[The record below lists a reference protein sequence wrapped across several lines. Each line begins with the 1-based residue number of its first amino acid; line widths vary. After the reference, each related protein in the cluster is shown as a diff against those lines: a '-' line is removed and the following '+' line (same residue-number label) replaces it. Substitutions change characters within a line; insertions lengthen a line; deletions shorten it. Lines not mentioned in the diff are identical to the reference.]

1 LKISIIGSGYVGLV
15 TGACLAE
22 IGHSVTCLDIN
33 KTRIENLKKGILPIY
48 EPQLENLVVKNIKN
62 KNLNFTHSYESIA
75 KNTIFFIC
83 VDTPNNTQNKP
94 NLKNLFSV
102 ISSLGD
108 IINED
113 AIVVLKS
120 TVPLGTN
127 QEVYKRLIKKID
139 NKKLEITVVSNPEF
153 LREGSA
159 VNDFMKPER
168 IIIGTDSL
176 EARDILQSI
185 YKPLCRKSDKI
196 IFMSTNSAELTKYSA
211 NAFLATKISF
221 VNEIAEIAE
230 LVGAD
235 MHEVRKGIGSDSRI
249 GKDFLYAGLGYGG
262 SCFPKDLK
270 ALSYFQ
276 KVNDLNSSIIS
287 ATQDRNN
294 HNVSSFVK
302 KVNLSFKE
310 PKTSSLLIW
319 GSSFKPDTDDI
330 RESLAI
336 KVIKSLSYKFKKIY
350 VYDPEASKNTKE
362 FFHDVTNV
370 AFIKDKY
377 NQISNCN
384 GLVIC
389 TEWKEFWNPDYKKLS
404 SLKERTILD
413 GRNILNRKDVEKN
426 NLIYK
431 GIGT

>member
-33 KTRIENLKKGILPIY
+33 KKRITNLKKGILPIY

-62 KNLNFTHSYESIA
+62 KNLNFTHTYTDIIDQ
-75 KNTIFFIC
+75 TIFFIC
-83 VDTPNNTQNKP
+83 VDTPNNSQNKP
-94 NLKNLFSV
+94 DLKNLFSV
-102 ISSLGD
+102 ISNLGCM
-108 IINED
+108 IKED
-113 AIVVLKS
+113 SIVVLKS

-127 QEVYKRLIKKID
+127 LEVQNRLVKKIG
-139 NKKLEITVVSNPEF
+139 NKKLKITVVSNPEF

-168 IIIGTDSL
+168 IIIGTDSAK
-176 EARDILQSI
+176 ARDILKSI

-196 IFMSTNSAELTKYSA
+196 IYMSTNSAELTKYSA

-235 MHEVRKGIGSDSRI
+235 MHEVRQGIGSDSRI

-276 KVNDLNSSIIS
+276 KVNGLQSSIIL
-287 ATQDRNN
+287 ATQERN
-294 HNVSSFVK
+294 HYNVSSFVK
-302 KVNLSFKE
+302 KVNLSFKK

-336 KVIKSLSYKFKKIY
+336 SVIQSLSNKFKKIY
-350 VYDPEASKNTKE
+350 VYDPEASKNTRK
-362 FFHDVTNV
+362 FFNDVANV
-370 AFIKDKY
+370 AFVSNKY
-377 NQISNCN
+377 NQISNCA

-389 TEWKEFWNPDYKKLS
+389 TEWKEFWNPDFKKLS
-404 SLKERTILD
+404 LLKEGIILD

-426 NLIYK
+426 NLIYQ

>member
-15 TGACLAE
+15 TGSCLAE

-33 KTRIENLKKGILPIY
+33 KKRVANLKKGILPIY
-48 EPQLENLVVKNIKN
+48 EPQLENLVAKNIKN
-62 KNLNFTHSYESIA
+62 KNLNFTDTYASITEHA
-75 KNTIFFIC
+75 IFFIC
-83 VDTPNNTQNKP
+83 VDTPNNNQNKP

-108 IINED
+108 IIKED

-139 NKKLEITVVSNPEF
+139 NKKLKITVVSNPEF

-168 IIIGTDSL
+168 IIIGTDSFK
-176 EARDILQSI
+176 ARKILQSI

-221 VNEIAEIAE
+221 VNEIAAIAE

-276 KVNDLNSSIIS
+276 KVNGLHSSIIS
-287 ATQDRNN
+287 ATQERNN
-294 HNVSSFVK
+294 HNVSSFVEK
-302 KVNLSFKE
+302 INFSFKE

-336 KVIKSLSYKFKKIY
+336 KVINSLSDKFKNIY
-350 VYDPEASKNTKE
+350 VYDPEAAKNTKE
-362 FFHDVTNV
+362 FFHDVNNV
-370 AFIKDKY
+370 VFIKNKY
-377 NQISNCN
+377 NQISNCS

-404 SLKERTILD
+404 LLKERIILD

>member
-1 LKISIIGSGYVGLV
+1 MKISIIGSGYVGLV

-33 KTRIENLKKGILPIY
+33 KKRITNLKKGILPIY
-48 EPQLENLVVKNIKN
+48 EPQLKNLVINNIKS
-62 KNLNFTHSYESIA
+62 KNLNFTHTYSSIDEH
-75 KNTIFFIC
+75 TIFFIC
-83 VDTPNNTQNKP
+83 VDTPNNKQNKP

-102 ISSLGD
+102 ISSLGN
-108 IINED
+108 IIKED
-113 AIVVLKS
+113 SIVILKS

-127 QEVYKRLIKKID
+127 QKVHKRLIKKID
-139 NKKLEITVVSNPEF
+139 NKELKISVVSNPEF

-159 VNDFMKPER
+159 VNDFMRPER
-168 IIIGTDSL
+168 IIIGTDSP
-176 EARDILQSI
+176 EAKDILQTI
-185 YKPLCRKSDKI
+185 YKPLCRKSDKV

-221 VNEIAEIAE
+221 INEISEIAE

-235 MHEVRKGIGSDSRI
+235 MHEVRKGMGSDSRI

-276 KVNDLNSSIIS
+276 KANGLPSSIIS
-287 ATQDRNN
+287 ATQERNN
-294 HNVSSFVK
+294 YNVSSFVQK
-302 KVNLSFKE
+302 INLSFKD
-310 PKTSSLLIW
+310 PKSSSLLIW
-319 GSSFKPDTDDI
+319 GSSFKPNTDDI

-336 KVIKSLSYKFKKIY
+336 KVIKSLSNKFKKIY
-350 VYDPEASKNTKE
+350 VYDPEASKNTRE
-362 FFHDVTNV
+362 FFHGLDKV
-370 AFIKDKY
+370 AFIKNKY
-377 NQISNCN
+377 NQISHCA

-389 TEWKEFWNPDYKKLS
+389 TEWKEFWNPDYNKLS
-404 SLKERTILD
+404 LLKENIILD

-426 NLIYK
+426 GLIYK

>member
-1 LKISIIGSGYVGLV
+1 MKISIIGSGYVGLV
-15 TGACLAE
+15 TGSCLAE

-33 KTRIENLKKGILPIY
+33 KKRVANLKKGILPIY

-62 KNLNFTHSYESIA
+62 KNLNFTHTYGSITEH
-75 KNTIFFIC
+75 TIFFIC
-83 VDTPNNTQNKP
+83 VDTPNNNQNKP

-108 IINED
+108 IIKED

-127 QEVYKRLIKKID
+127 QEVYKRLIKKIE
-139 NKKLEITVVSNPEF
+139 NKKLKITVVSNPEF

-168 IIIGTDSL
+168 IIIGTDSFK
-176 EARDILQSI
+176 AREILQSI

-276 KVNDLNSSIIS
+276 KVNGLHSSIIS
-287 ATQDRNN
+287 ATQERNN
-294 HNVSSFVK
+294 HNVSSFVEK
-302 KVNLSFKE
+302 INFSFKE

-336 KVIKSLSYKFKKIY
+336 KVINSLSDKFNNIY
-350 VYDPEASKNTKE
+350 VYDPEAAKNTRE

-370 AFIKDKY
+370 VFIKNKY
-377 NQISNCN
+377 NQISNCS

-389 TEWKEFWNPDYKKLS
+389 TEWKEFWNPNYKKLS
-404 SLKERTILD
+404 LLKERIILD

>member
-1 LKISIIGSGYVGLV
+1 MKISIIGSGYVGLV

-22 IGHSVTCLDIN
+22 IGHSVTCMDIN
-33 KTRIENLKKGILPIY
+33 KKRIINLKKGILPIF
-48 EPQLENLVVKNIKN
+48 EPQLENLVLKNIKN
-62 KNLNFTHSYESIA
+62 KNLNFTHTYTSITEQ
-75 KNTIFFIC
+75 TIFFIC
-83 VDTPNNTQNKP
+83 VDTPNNNQNRP
-94 NLKNLFSV
+94 DLKNLFSV

-108 IINED
+108 IIKKD
-113 AIVVLKS
+113 SVVVLKS

-127 QEVYKRLIKKID
+127 QEVHKRLVKKISK
-139 NKKLEITVVSNPEF
+139 KKLKITVVSNPEF

-159 VNDFMKPER
+159 VNDFMRPER
-168 IIIGTDSL
+168 IIIGTDSVK
-176 EARDILQSI
+176 ARDILKSI

-196 IFMSTNSAELTKYSA
+196 IYMSTNSAELTKYSA

-276 KVNDLNSSIIS
+276 KVNGLKSSIIL
-287 ATQDRNN
+287 ATQERNH

-302 KVNLSFKE
+302 KINLSFKE
-310 PKTSSLLIW
+310 PKATSLLVW

-336 KVIKSLSYKFKKIY
+336 EVIKSLSKKFKKIY
-350 VYDPEASKNTKE
+350 VYDPEASKNTRE
-362 FFHDVTNV
+362 FFHDFTNV
-370 AFIKDKY
+370 AFVKNKY
-377 NQISNCN
+377 NQISNCA

-404 SLKERTILD
+404 FLKERIILD
-413 GRNILNRKDVEKN
+413 GRNILNRQDVEKN
-426 NLIYK
+426 NFIYK